1 MYDYCN
7 KHQIPYR
14 RCGKVS
20 WCVCVCVCVCVY
32 GYMLLSVLLSTQII
46 VAVDESE
53 VPRLKDLYE
62 RGIKNG
68 VRDITLIDREKM
80 KEIEPNCEV
89 SLDPLVATL
98 CGVVYE
104 HCCVTGCDGH
114 PLPVYRDSGLQEGG
128 IVLC

>member
-14 RCGKVS
+14 RCGK
-20 WCVCVCVCVCVY
+20 
-32 GYMLLSVLLSTQII
+32 II